1 MTRTLLAHQGIR
13 SRIMKVRQQPFNT
26 PLNRGSDSYTD
37 DSFPR
42 HHTVSPALHK
52 SPASAGR
59 TNSLDQLTALKLLQ
73 NIGQPAIHVV
83 LWDGSVVST
92 GADEP
97 VARLYYRDRAALY
110 LSVLHPELYWGDLYS
125 EGRVEFDGDLVWLLD
140 AVYRGLY
147 TAGEKSKLIKL
158 NESLGHRKIRNTFR
172 RAADNI
178 HHHYDI
184 GNEFYRLW
192 LDTAAMQYTC
202 AYYPDPAM
210 TLEEA
215 QLAKM
220 SHICRKLQLKPGDRV
235 VEAGCGWGGFAL
247 YMARHH
253 GVNVRAYNIS
263 QEQVKYA
270 REKAEE
276 EGLSGRVEYVLD
288 DYRNISGEF
297 DVFVS
302 VGMLEHVGTE
312 YYPTLGQVINGCLAT
327 GGRGLIHSI
336 GRNRARPMNA
346 WIERRIFPGAYPP
359 SLGEMMGIFETNKF
373 SVLDVENLRLHYAL
387 TLDAWLQRFEQNA
400 DRVEEM
406 MDARFV
412 RAWRLY
418 LAGSQAAFTTG
429 QLQLFQLVFARGNDN
444 DIPMSRAHQYL
455 PGESQPC

>member
-1 MTRTLLAHQGIR
+1 MTRTLLAHQGIW
-13 SRIMKVRQQPFNT
+13 SRNMKMRQQSFNGPHDRGPGT
-26 PLNRGSDSYTD
+26 FIDENLPEQHDVSSAPHNR
-37 DSFPR
+37 P
-42 HHTVSPALHK
+42 V
-52 SPASAGR
+52 SAGNC
-59 TNSLDQLTALKLLQ
+59 NSLDQRTALKLLQ
-73 NIGQPAIHVV
+73 IIGQPGIHLA
-83 LWDGSVVST
+83 LWDGRVIST
-92 GADEP
+92 SDDDP
-97 VARLYYRDRAALY
+97 VGTLYYRDRAALY
-110 LSVLHPELYWGDLYS
+110 LSVLRPELYWGDLYS
-125 EGRVEFDGDLVWLLD
+125 EGRVEFDGDLAWLLD
-140 AVYRGLY
+140 VVYRGLY
-147 TAGEKSKLIKL
+147 KAGKKSWLIRL

-184 GNEFYRLW
+184 GNDFYRLW
-192 LDTAAMQYTC
+192 LDEAAMQYTC

-210 TLEEA
+210 TLEDA

-253 GVNVRAYNIS
+253 GVNVTAYNIS
-263 QEQVKYA
+263 QEQVNYA
-270 REKAEE
+270 REKAEA

-302 VGMLEHVGTE
+302 VGMLEHVGTK
-312 YYPTLGQVINGCLAT
+312 YYPALGQVINRCLKS

-336 GRNRARPMNA
+336 GRNRPRPMNT

-359 SLGEMMGIFETNKF
+359 ALSEMMDIFETNKF
-373 SVLDVENLRLHYAL
+373 SVLDIENLRLHYAL

-418 LAGSQAAFTTG
+418 LAGSQAAFTAG

-455 PGESQPC
+455 PDEL

>member
-1 MTRTLLAHQGIR
+1 
-13 SRIMKVRQQPFNT
+13 MKVPQQPFNA
-26 PLNRGSDSYTD
+26 PDNRGSGAYTND
-37 DSFPR
+37 RFPGQ
-42 HHTVSPALHK
+42 HAVSSAPHNI
-52 SPASAGR
+52 PASTGK
-59 TNSLDQLTALKLLQ
+59 TNSLDHLTALKLLQ
-73 NIGQPAIHVV
+73 NIGQPAIHLV

-92 GADEP
+92 GVDEP
-97 VARLYYRDRAALY
+97 VATMYFRDRAALY
-110 LSVLHPELYWGDLYS
+110 LAVLRPELYWGDLYS
-125 EGRVEFDGDLVWLLD
+125 EGRVEIDGDLVWLLD
-140 AVYRGLY
+140 AVYRGVY
-147 TAGEKSKLIKL
+147 QAGEQGRLNRL

-192 LDTAAMQYTC
+192 LDKAAMQYTC

-247 YMARHH
+247 YMAKTYD
-253 GVNVRAYNIS
+253 VNVKAYNIS
-263 QEQVKYA
+263 HQQVNYA
-270 REKAEE
+270 RERAVA
-276 EGLSGRVEYVLD
+276 EGLSDRVEYVLD

-312 YYPTLGQVINGCLAT
+312 YYPALGQVINRCLGT

-359 SLGEMMGIFETNKF
+359 SLSEMMGIFETNKF
-373 SVLDVENLRLHYAL
+373 SVLDIENLRLHYAL
-387 TLDAWLQRFEQNA
+387 TLKAWLQRFEQNA
-400 DRVEEM
+400 DRVEKM
-406 MDARFV
+406 MDGRFV

-418 LAGSQAAFTTG
+418 LAGSQAAFSSG
-429 QLQLFQLVFARGNDN
+429 QLQLFQLVFARGDDN
-444 DIPMSRAHQYL
+444 DLPWSRAHQYH
-455 PGESQPC
+455 PDEPQSC